1 MAIALEVINLIADL
15 KGIVGTNQSVILLM
29 GGTSLNDFAN
39 GIFKYD
45 PASTATPDDIDSIK
59 PNAITLPAAGRWI
72 RQKLPGATIGRAY
85 IIHNADIT
93 FGATNT
99 AQALPLNTNTLIQGF
114 ISHDTVTNNS
124 RVVANKT
131 GSFIVA
137 GSAQIIMGGIL
148 ISGLFNIWGRINGVD
163 IASSRSVVMIS
174 TGDDIAVPFIFGA
187 NVNAGDYIEVMASV
201 TNTNISLDANGT
213 GAGGPAAPAV
223 KVNAFLYN
231 NFPM

>member
-15 KGIVGTNQSVILLM
+15 KGIVGTTQSVILLM

-45 PASTATPDDIDSIK
+45 PASTVTPDDIDVIK

-85 IIHNADIT
+85 IIHDADIT
-93 FGATNT
+93 FGSANVS
-99 AQALPLNTNTLIQGF
+99 QSLPLNTNNLVQGF
-114 ISHDTVTNNS
+114 VSHDTVTDNS
-124 RVVANKT
+124 RIIASKT
-131 GSFIVA
+131 GTFLIA
-137 GSAQIIMGGIL
+137 GSVQVIMGGIL
-148 ISGLFNIWGRINGVD
+148 ASGTFNIWGSVNGVD
-163 IASSRSVVMIS
+163 IVNSRSTLPMSSGGTSPIEFV
-174 TGDDIAVPFIFGA
+174 FGA

-213 GAGGPAAPAV
+213 GADGPAAPAV